1 MSHESA
7 PSLHSDVDL
16 AEQRLQQALRSL
28 PARIPPPGLT
38 VALRVIASRERQRFV
53 ERRTWRRM
61 LATWRER
68 ASLSAGETMR
78 SLVLPLTGGVCTAV
92 VLFSTWLVPTYPLHV
107 DNGFDVA
114 TRLTTSDEQAHAAC
128 LASTFRRHDA
138 TVTGTG
144 VIGLSGRDAVVDVTV
159 DNQGS
164 VVDIAILSGAEVL
177 QDADQ
182 RHRLENLLLRTQF
195 APATESGRPVASK
208 VRFAGVF
215 SSQIDV
221 KD

>member
-7 PSLHSDVDL
+7 PSHHPDVDL
-16 AEQRLQQALRSL
+16 AEERLGRALRSL
-28 PARIPPPGLT
+28 PARVPPVGLT
-38 VALRVIASRERQRFV
+38 VALRVIASRERQRFL

-61 LATWRER
+61 IATWHER

-78 SLVLPLTGGVCTAV
+78 SLVLPLTGGICTAV

-107 DNGFDVA
+107 DSGFDVA

-128 LASTFRRHDA
+128 LASSFCRHEA

-144 VIGLSGRDAVVDVTV
+144 AIGLSGDAVVGVTV
-159 DNQGS
+159 DNRGS
-164 VVDIAILSGAEVL
+164 VVDIDFMSGADVL
-177 QDADQ
+177 QNAER
-182 RHRLENLLLRTQF
+182 RHRLENLLLLTPF
-195 APATESGRPVASK
+195 APATESGHPVSGR
-208 VRFAGVF
+208 VVLS

-221 KD
+221 RD